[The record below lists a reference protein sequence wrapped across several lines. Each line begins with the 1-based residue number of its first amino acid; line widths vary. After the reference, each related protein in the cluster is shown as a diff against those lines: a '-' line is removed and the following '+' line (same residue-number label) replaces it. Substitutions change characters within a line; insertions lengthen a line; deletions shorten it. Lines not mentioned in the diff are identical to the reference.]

1 MAEENNNENKNQVIE
16 EGKRTAKK
24 AIMKKVAPILIKIL
38 LPFIL
43 ILLAGALLLGVFNA
57 VGDAVQKVIDGIV
70 DFFTIDSDG
79 AIVISDEQVDMI
91 INSITDLGV
100 SIDGL
105 KLMGD
110 VDYSDPDVQ
119 KANQEALRKYIRE
132 FYEAQAMTQ
141 TLNTNPSWIEENI
154 LNGGKPY
161 GTVYIHRTNGEDV
174 VEPTNTKQLT
184 YIPYEEMVKKQG
196 GTVAS
201 SGTTGTSTSSLDNFL
216 FIGDSRYSSVASQIS
231 ALGKDIKNAGVGS
244 SRIDEWVKVVE
255 NGGTGPV
262 QGKSVDIRGNYSGI
276 SVQLGANSVYNRVN
290 TATTEMKTFLQKLKE
305 LYPNTPIFVN
315 SCMQVSTKATSAGY
329 SWSPAKMRDYIEE
342 FNNNIKEYCDQ
353 TSNLQYVDISENL
366 EDSDGYIKSAYTGD
380 GLHCNA
386 EGGKVFASNIQKA
399 ITGGKSTTTGTTA
412 QSKPD
417 KDITNYF
424 SINEK
429 GELVI
434 AGWTNVVVKKDGKV
448 ISNETTI
455 NLKNINYKNVISQY
469 TTPMNFFL
477 YLTIITQNPEF
488 VSAVTD
494 LVKMSDIRLT
504 ILDTKSTSVN
514 IETYTYTQ
522 NTKTRTKVESTSYDA
537 WDTEKQYPHTSYT
550 YEDSTSSETIT
561 EVTETTTTSVI
572 PTIKVTYAKTWFC
585 EQTITYNKKQE
596 NSSNTSTITGNDS
609 SELQNE
615 DEPELTGEGS
625 VSWKTNQSKKYDNTS
640 DITKYEEGTRGDVID
655 RTGEKGSQGI
665 KDKNGNGKVDGN
677 EIVDENTTFI
687 GLLDDKF
694 KIPNSTRY
702 DSAGGNL
709 VSGAEMFFYLLQ
721 KDQSCQN
728 LEMIM
733 RYILYKYTGRD
744 YGVTELDFNIFDA
757 KDFNSISMSGN
768 KLLKEYIHYW
778 ENAGG
783 PPTNADGTKY
793 IIEDDGAGHPTVG
806 YGVDIFNGGFAP
818 LFQQAGYPTYIGGEV
833 DKEFVDALEEQEIQ
847 SNIDS
852 IKSATAG
859 LDLKEYQIHALV
871 SRAYNCGVSGAIS
884 VTRGSPALNF
894 VDSYQRYW
902 NEETDDQFEEQN
914 NNANFGHSLYTQY
927 MSKPVTSDGKYLAGL
942 ERRRK
947 SEWTLFQTG
956 YYDVLDKWYK
966 EGGDILEMCEIVM
979 NDLLDNNV
987 HYSLTN
993 LVWNNI
999 EASNDFSRYGCCCAT
1014 YVSVVI
1020 YRAGLLDADHI
1031 NQYNYN
1037 YTGTVASGGVSTMLR
1052 DAGWQRI
1059 SEEEAQAGDVCVY
1072 DGHTFIYAGGNEI
1085 WDQNS
1090 GCISSSGR
1098 APVRGTLSQ
1107 WSYYKNTY
1115 NLEIWR
1121 AP

>member
-43 ILLAGALLLGVFNA
+43 TVLAGALLLGVFNA

-119 KANQEALRKYIRE
+119 KANQEVLRKYIRE

-161 GTVYIHRTNGEDV
+161 GTIYVHRTLND
-174 VEPTNTKQLT
+174 
-184 YIPYEEMVKKQG
+184 EEV
-196 GTVAS
+196 
-201 SGTTGTSTSSLDNFL
+201 
-216 FIGDSRYSSVASQIS
+216 
-231 ALGKDIKNAGVGS
+231 
-244 SRIDEWVKVVE
+244 ID
-255 NGGTGPV
+255 
-262 QGKSVDIRGNYSGI
+262 
-276 SVQLGANSVYNRVN
+276 
-290 TATTEMKTFLQKLKE
+290 
-305 LYPNTPIFVN
+305 
-315 SCMQVSTKATSAGY
+315 
-329 SWSPAKMRDYIEE
+329 
-342 FNNNIKEYCDQ
+342 
-353 TSNLQYVDISENL
+353 
-366 EDSDGYIKSAYTGD
+366 
-380 GLHCNA
+380 
-386 EGGKVFASNIQKA
+386 
-399 ITGGKSTTTGTTA
+399 STTDTY
-412 QSKPD
+412 QLEYISYDKMVELQEESKTD
-417 KDITNYF
+417 EIMKKF

-434 AGWTNVVVKKDGKV
+434 AGWKEIEVKRDGVKDNDASSK
-448 ISNETTI
+448 TI
-455 NLKNINYKNVISQY
+455 ILKSINYKNVVSQY
-469 TTPMNFFL
+469 TTSMNFFL
-477 YLTIITQNPEF
+477 YLTMITQNPEF

-871 SRAYNCGVSGAIS
+871 SRAYNCGVSGAIF

-1098 APVRGTLSQ
+1098 APVGGTLSQ